1 MMLKELGN
9 HFDRV
14 SSYNYNTA
22 LIDLSSGSAVYYTYV
37 DLDDNIE
44 YFASGLSRL
53 NLAENSRVAIISNN
67 SFKFVVAYF
76 AIRRAGLIPV
86 LINVKL
92 SYTQITD
99 ILHHSDAQYIIYE
112 DEFINK
118 IPTGFKTLSFNREYE
133 YFLVKEK
140 LTITNEDL
148 ERPAFFLYTSGTTG
162 TPKGVVV
169 STQSRKWLVNSLK
182 SKIPMRTMIAA
193 PLYHMNGL
201 SNLESR
207 LSERSTIILHPKFNS
222 SVILK
227 SIINHKISIITA
239 VPPMMAMILED
250 PEIQTHGYPMV
261 RSIILASAPT
271 SINLYD
277 RIKEIFRFATVTIR
291 YGLTEVGPSLFGS
304 HPNLPTPNMSVG
316 YPKPEISYKLVDEVL
331 YVKSPSMLSSY
342 HKDNERLTQNLDD
355 DGYFNT
361 KDKFK
366 VDENGFYFFEGRAD
380 DMFVSGGENIYPL
393 EIENL
398 LESHS
403 LVRSAAVIA
412 LEDDIKGTKPYAFVI
427 KSNDALDED
436 TLKEYVLDN
445 APAYA
450 HPRKI
455 WFLDNFP
462 LTGTNKIDKNQLID
476 TAKRLLHDE

>member
-1 MMLKELGN
+1 
-9 HFDRV
+9 
-14 SSYNYNTA
+14 
-22 LIDLSSGSAVYYTYV
+22 
-37 DLDDNIE
+37 
-44 YFASGLSRL
+44 
-53 NLAENSRVAIISNN
+53 
-67 SFKFVVAYF
+67 
-76 AIRRAGLIPV
+76 
-86 LINVKL
+86 
-92 SYTQITD
+92 
-99 ILHHSDAQYIIYE
+99 
-112 DEFINK
+112 
-118 IPTGFKTLSFNREYE
+118 
-133 YFLVKEK
+133 
-140 LTITNEDL
+140 
-148 ERPAFFLYTSGTTG
+148 
-162 TPKGVVV
+162 
-169 STQSRKWLVNSLK
+169 
-182 SKIPMRTMIAA
+182 
-193 PLYHMNGL
+193 
-201 SNLESR
+201 
-207 LSERSTIILHPKFNS
+207 
-222 SVILK
+222 
-227 SIINHKISIITA
+227 
-239 VPPMMAMILED
+239 
-250 PEIQTHGYPMV
+250 MV